1 MENQIIKV
9 AIIGCGGRGGR
20 AYGRIMHDS
29 FGGKFQIVALCD
41 INPNVLYAMRDQFQ
55 VEPENL
61 FLDENIFFEKKRAD
75 LLIIATQDRDHVRMA
90 IKGMQLGYDML
101 VEKPLTSR
109 RDECRHLMNVQ
120 KQYGN
125 KVMVCHVLRYAP
137 AFTKVDELLN
147 SGEIGKLIS
156 VSVLEQIH
164 YLHYAHSYVRGN
176 WRSAEETSPIILAKC
191 CHDLDLIQHYA
202 NARCSTVSS
211 VGDLSWFKNE
221 NAPQGHADRCI
232 DCQYIETC
240 PYSAKRIYLDNWK
253 ENNEFHFSA
262 LMTYPYPASEE
273 EIMKGLREGRYGKCV
288 YSCDNNVADHQMTV
302 MAFENGVTATLT
314 LMAFTGNG
322 GRVIRLFGTMGEIVL
337 DEEADIVKI
346 KVYGKKQNC
355 WKISD
360 LIKKKIGGH
369 GGGDY
374 MLINDLYDMM
384 TGVIKSP
391 TTLSESVESHLIG
404 IAAEESRLNNGMLVR
419 VHE

>member
-1 MENQIIKV
+1 MENQIITV
-9 AIIGCGGRGGR
+9 AIIGCGGRGGG
-20 AYGRIMHDS
+20 AYGRIMNDS
-29 FGGKFQIVALCD
+29 FEGKFQIAALCD
-41 INPNVLYAMRDQFQ
+41 ISPDVLYAKAEQFQ
-55 VEPENL
+55 VEAENL

-90 IKGMQLGYDML
+90 IKGMQLGYDVL
-101 VEKPLTSR
+101 VEKPLTSSR
-109 RDECRHLMNVQ
+109 EECRQLLNVQ

-137 AFTKVDELLN
+137 AFTKTEELLN
-147 SGEIGKLIS
+147 TGEIGKLIS
-156 VSVLEQIH
+156 ISVLEQIN

-176 WRSAEETSPIILAKC
+176 WHSAEETSPIILAKC

-202 NARCSTVSS
+202 NARCERVSS
-211 VGDLSWFKNE
+211 VGDLSWFKKE

-262 LMTYPYPASEE
+262 LMTYPYPACEE
-273 EIMKGLREGRYGKCV
+273 EIMEGLREGRYGKCV
-288 YSCDNNVADHQMTV
+288 YSCDNDVADHQMTV
-302 MAFENGVTATLT
+302 MSFENGVTATLT

-322 GRVIRLFGTMGEIVL
+322 GRVIRLFGTMGEIIL
-337 DEEADIVKI
+337 DEEADFVKI
-346 KVYGKKQNC
+346 KIYGKKQKC

-360 LIKKKIGGH
+360 LIRHKIGGH

-374 MLINDLYDMM
+374 MLVHDLYDVM
-384 TGVIKSP
+384 TGKMKSP